1 MFVHCCLKDSRQLC
15 PTQLV
20 CADGAA
26 GHILSHGRIVVD
38 KDWVYVA
45 SATVQ
50 VMNQESV
57 AAAFDQSHPFRTLMR
72 LLRPRRK
79 RLVLAFILYGFKHSP
94 IWLMPVVVADIID
107 VLVQQREVS
116 HLYVDGAII
125 LILLGQNLPVNIWF
139 AMTLSKVLRELES
152 NLRGAL
158 SERVQL
164 LSIGFWNRMNV
175 GTLQSKVVRD
185 VENVELALRQAGNGG
200 FAAIFNFVGAI
211 TITSLRVPQFL
222 VFFLILVPVTG
233 IVMVF
238 TRRRLNERNE
248 AYRAAVEHMGVR
260 TTEMTL
266 VPVARAHGL
275 EETALRRVRA
285 LYDETRQ
292 AALRLDFANSSF
304 GAVSWV
310 VFNFANAA
318 CVLTAV
324 WAGRTGRI
332 EISAGE
338 VVMLSS
344 YFGVLASAVVMLTD
358 LAPNFARGI
367 ASIRSIAVVLE
378 SPDLEPNLGKASVN
392 RVEGKI
398 EFRNVI
404 FQYPEGEGNAV
415 DGVSFVMQPG
425 QMVAVA
431 GPSGCGKS
439 TLANLLIGFL
449 RPTGGTV
456 LVDDVDT
463 ATLDFR
469 SIRSFVS
476 VVPQESVMF
485 EGSVRQ
491 NVAYGKDDATDD
503 EVFAALRDANAL
515 EFVEQLPEGIE
526 TDIGPRGFT
535 LSGGQKQRL
544 AIARAI
550 LRNPRIL
557 VLDEA
562 TSALDSESEYL
573 VQQALNRLMHGRT
586 TFVIAHRLSTIK
598 DADCI
603 YVMEA
608 GKVVESGTHEALLA
622 KSGLYARLHATA
634 LES

>member
-1 MFVHCCLKDSRQLC
+1 
-15 PTQLV
+15 
-20 CADGAA
+20 
-26 GHILSHGRIVVD
+26 
-38 KDWVYVA
+38 
-45 SATVQ
+45 
-50 VMNQESV
+50 MNQESV
-57 AAAFDQSHPFRTLMR
+57 AAAFDQTHPFRTLMR
-72 LLRPRRK
+72 LLRPRRW
-79 RLVLAFILYGFKHSP
+79 RLVQAFILYGFKHSP

-107 VLVQQREVS
+107 VLVQERDVS
-116 HLYVDGAII
+116 HLYFDGAII
-125 LILLGQNLPVNIWF
+125 LVLLGQNLPVNIWF
-139 AMTLSKVLRELES
+139 AMTLSKVLRELEA

-211 TITSLRVPQFL
+211 TITAIRVPQFL

-260 TTEMTL
+260 TTEMMTL

-275 EETALRRVRA
+275 EETALTRVRN
-285 LYDETRQ
+285 LYDETRR

-324 WAGRTGRI
+324 WAARTGRI
-332 EISAGE
+332 DISAGE

-378 SPDLEPNLGKASVN
+378 SPDLEPNIGKPEVSAVA
-392 RVEGKI
+392 GKV
-398 EFRNVI
+398 EFRDVQ
-404 FQYPEGEGNAV
+404 FSYPEGESNAV
-415 DGVSFVMQPG
+415 DGVSFTIQPG

-449 RPTGGTV
+449 RPSSGSI
-456 LVDDVDT
+456 LIDDVDT
-463 ATLDFR
+463 STLDYR
-469 SIRSFVS
+469 SIRSFIS

-491 NVAYGKDDATDD
+491 NVAYGRETATDD
-503 EVFAALRDANAL
+503 EVQEALRDANAL
-515 EFVEQLPEGIE
+515 EFVEQLPEGIN

-562 TSALDSESEYL
+562 TSALDSESEFL

-603 YVMEA
+603 YVMES
-608 GKVVESGTHEALLA
+608 GRVLESGTHEGLLA
-622 KSGLYARLHATA
+622 HSGLYARLHATA
-634 LES
+634 VES